1 MTPATVAIQPQDLG
15 IGRLFWAVRDAVIV
29 AAPQHGQIVLWNP
42 AAEQL
47 LGYAAAEVVGQPIE
61 RIIPEP
67 LRARHQAGLARF
79 HATGHG
85 TIIDAQ
91 APVEVPALHRSG
103 AEVWVELT
111 LSRLDGPDEAS
122 YVLALLR
129 DVTARRQAEAERQ
142 ASAERLRLAL
152 AGARMGTWDWD
163 LRTNTLVV
171 SPTTEALY
179 GYVPGTGP
187 STAEGFEQTLHPD
200 DRELVPHA
208 MAAALRTD
216 DLALEYRV
224 VWLDGSLHWLGLTG
238 RTVRDEVG
246 RPVRL
251 LGVVAD
257 LTDRKRAE
265 AERAA
270 RAEAEAALR
279 LRDEFF
285 SVAAHELKTPI
296 TSLRG
301 FAELLLKEFE
311 RAEGPDPERVQR
323 ALRTIDQ
330 QSVTLTRLVGQLL
343 DAARIGAG
351 RLALEC
357 EPTDLVAL
365 VRRAVAAAQ
374 ARTQRH
380 ALQVAAPTS
389 LAAQLDP
396 LRIEQVLANL
406 LDNAIKYSPAGGR
419 IDVRVGLADRSIVR
433 VTVRDRGL
441 GIPPESR
448 ARIFEHSYQAHAQS
462 RPSGL
467 GLGLYISRQI
477 IELHGG
483 RITAQ
488 FPTDGGT
495 RLVVELPLHPASATG
510 AVA

>member
-1 MTPATVAIQPQDLG
+1 
-15 IGRLFWAVRDAVIV
+15 
-29 AAPQHGQIVLWNP
+29 
-42 AAEQL
+42 
-47 LGYAAAEVVGQPIE
+47 
-61 RIIPEP
+61 
-67 LRARHQAGLARF
+67 
-79 HATGHG
+79 
-85 TIIDAQ
+85 
-91 APVEVPALHRSG
+91 
-103 AEVWVELT
+103 
-111 LSRLDGPDEAS
+111 
-122 YVLALLR
+122 
-129 DVTARRQAEAERQ
+129 
-142 ASAERLRLAL
+142 
-152 AGARMGTWDWD
+152 
-163 LRTNTLVV
+163 
-171 SPTTEALY
+171 
-179 GYVPGTGP
+179 
-187 STAEGFEQTLHPD
+187 
-200 DRELVPHA
+200 
-208 MAAALRTD
+208 
-216 DLALEYRV
+216 
-224 VWLDGSLHWLGLTG
+224 
-238 RTVRDEVG
+238 
-246 RPVRL
+246 
-251 LGVVAD
+251 
-257 LTDRKRAE
+257 
-265 AERAA
+265 
-270 RAEAEAALR
+270 
-279 LRDEFF
+279 
-285 SVAAHELKTPI
+285 
-296 TSLRG
+296 
-301 FAELLLKEFE
+301 
-311 RAEGPDPERVQR
+311 
-323 ALRTIDQ
+323 
-330 QSVTLTRLVGQLL
+330 
-343 DAARIGAG
+343 
-351 RLALEC
+351 LALEC